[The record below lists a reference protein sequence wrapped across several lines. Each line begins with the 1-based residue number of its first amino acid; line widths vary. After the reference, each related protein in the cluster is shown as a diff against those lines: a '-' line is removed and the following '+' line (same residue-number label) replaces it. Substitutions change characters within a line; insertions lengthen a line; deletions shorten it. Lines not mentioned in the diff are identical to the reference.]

1 MWCRCGAYIAYV
13 IDCVIMFFA
22 SWNQIIIL
30 WIFSKGMGYV
40 ISGVYIEGLL
50 ILQTN
55 MLRPRSRL
63 TW

>member
-50 ILQTN
+50 IL
-55 MLRPRSRL
+55 
-63 TW
+63 